1 MIHHMHI
8 GETITEDAVE
18 AKLAEVLRNVETEE
32 DPNNPGKLRIHQRRF
47 LMAIGAHQIRGTSK
61 LCRIGRP
68 ICACISAAI
77 FARTKHMDRNANR
90 QLCNVI
96 EQPYASLCIGCQS
109 KKPVL
114 NEMVIKINSEGY
126 PTDQIQISLPVSR
139 TSQKQPRTKS
149 DERKSTQRKSSER
162 RSSERRSAER
172 RSTEPKSIDLKKKAE
187 KSKKTESLQTVS
199 SVESLTLHNATSTTI
214 DTIDPEAITVA
225 RDLIKAIREFAPMKG
240 STANAA
246 GLLATETSERETFL
260 NKMAVIER
268 ALVPVLKTRR
278 WVPVLSPAVV
288 VGDLHGNL
296 DDLLTLERSLWK
308 RFPLTGPNLVFLGD
322 MVDRGKWGVECA
334 TYLMCMAVLAPSK
347 VTILRGNHEVSKTR
361 EISFCV
367 ILITLSL
374 HYRSVHC
381 KCTIRIETS
390 AWTSTA
396 PSLEINSGNSPTAS
410 LTVSRCA
417 QSSMA
422 PFTPHTEEYPEL
434 ASA

>member
-1 MIHHMHI
+1 MIHHMHT

-77 FARTKHMDRNANR
+77 FARTKHMDKHANR

-96 EQPYASLCIGCQS
+96 EQQYAGLCIGCQS
-109 KKPVL
+109 KKPLLDKMMIKL
-114 NEMVIKINSEGY
+114 NREGY
-126 PTDQIQISLPVSR
+126 PTDQNQISLPVPR
-139 TSQKQPRTKS
+139 TSQKRQPRTKS
-149 DERKSTQRKSSER
+149 GERKSADRKSSER
-162 RSSERRSAER
+162 KSVEHQ
-172 RSTEPKSIDLKKKAE
+172 SIDLKKKAE

-278 WVPVLSPAVV
+278 WVPVSSPAVV

-347 VTILRGNHEVSKTR
+347 VTILRGNHEVSKTQGKV
-361 EISFCV
+361 FV
-367 ILITLSL
+367 W
-374 HYRSVHC
+374 Y
-381 KCTIRIETS
+381 
-390 AWTSTA
+390 
-396 PSLEINSGNSPTAS
+396 
-410 LTVSRCA
+410 
-417 QSSMA
+417 
-422 PFTPHTEEYPEL
+422 
-434 ASA
+434 